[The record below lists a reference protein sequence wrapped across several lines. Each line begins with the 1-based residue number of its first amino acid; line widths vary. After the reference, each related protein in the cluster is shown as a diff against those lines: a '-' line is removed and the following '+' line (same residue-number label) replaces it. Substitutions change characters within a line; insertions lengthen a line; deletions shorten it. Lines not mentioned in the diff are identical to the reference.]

1 MVKIISNKR
10 NFLIAEIGIN
20 HNGKLNEAIKL
31 IDAAKKS
38 GADAVKF
45 QTYVTE
51 KRVSTNSPIF
61 NILKKCELQLVDFY
75 KLKKYCDKKNIIF
88 FSTPFDVDSV
98 NFLHKI
104 NVKIFK
110 VASFDISNYEIIN
123 EIIKTKK
130 EVILST
136 GMASLKEINN
146 VHKKLKKNKIS
157 HALLHCISNYPN
169 EEKSSYLNNIV
180 FLKNILNCPVGYSDH
195 TNGINT
201 AFISHI
207 LGANIIEKHFKLGS
221 NHKCVDAKVS
231 ITPKQ
236 FSELVKSIN
245 DYKVIM
251 GKVKFGIRPEEKSIK
266 IYKRIKTK

>member
-1 MVKIISNKR
+1 M
-10 NFLIAEIGIN
+10 
-20 HNGKLNEAIKL
+20 
-31 IDAAKKS
+31 
-38 GADAVKF
+38 
-45 QTYVTE
+45 
-51 KRVSTNSPIF
+51 
-61 NILKKCELQLVDFY
+61 
-75 KLKKYCDKKNIIF
+75 
-88 FSTPFDVDSV
+88 
-98 NFLHKI
+98 
-104 NVKIFK
+104 
-110 VASFDISNYEIIN
+110 
-123 EIIKTKK
+123 
-130 EVILST
+130 
-136 GMASLKEINN
+136 
-146 VHKKLKKNKIS
+146 
-157 HALLHCISNYPN
+157 
-169 EEKSSYLNNIV
+169 
-180 FLKNILNCPVGYSDH
+180 GYSDH

>member
-1 MVKIISNKR
+1 LVKIINSKKK
-10 NFLIAEIGIN
+10 FLIAEVGIN
-20 HNGKLNEAIKL
+20 HNGKLNEAVKL
-31 IDAAKKS
+31 IDAAKKA

-45 QTYVTE
+45 QTYITE
-51 KRVSTNSPIF
+51 KRVNSNSPIF
-61 NILKKCELQLVDFY
+61 NILKKCELQYEDFY

-88 FSTPFDVDSV
+88 FSTPFDVGSV
-98 NFLHKI
+98 NFLNKI

-136 GMASLKEINN
+136 GMASLKEIYK
-146 VHKKLKKNKIS
+146 VHRKLKNRKIS

-169 EEKSSYLNNIV
+169 EDKNSYLSNIV
-180 FLKNILNCPVGYSDH
+180 YLQNILKCPVGYSDH
-195 TNGINT
+195 TNGIKT

-207 LGANIIEKHFKLGS
+207 LGANIIEKHFKLGK
-221 NHKCVDAKVS
+221 NHNCVDAKVS

-236 FSELVKSIN
+236 FSELVENIYN
-245 DYKVIM
+245 YKKIM
-251 GKVKFGIRPEEKSIK
+251 GKVKFGIRPEERSTK
-266 IYKRIKTK
+266 IYKRIKIK

>member
-1 MVKIISNKR
+1 MVKIISNTR
-10 NFLIAEIGIN
+10 NFLIAEVGIN
-20 HNGKLNEAIKL
+20 HNGKLNEAMKL

-51 KRVSTNSPIF
+51 KRVNNNSPIF
-61 NILKKCELQLVDFY
+61 NILKRCELQFDDFY

-88 FSTPFDVDSV
+88 FSTPFDVNSV
-98 NFLHKI
+98 NFLNKI

-146 VHKKLKKNKIS
+146 VHKKLKKSKIS

-169 EEKSSYLNNIV
+169 QDKSS
-180 FLKNILNCPVGYSDH
+180 
-195 TNGINT
+195 
-201 AFISHI
+201 
-207 LGANIIEKHFKLGS
+207 
-221 NHKCVDAKVS
+221 
-231 ITPKQ
+231 
-236 FSELVKSIN
+236 
-245 DYKVIM
+245 
-251 GKVKFGIRPEEKSIK
+251 
-266 IYKRIKTK
+266 

>member
-1 MVKIISNKR
+1 MVKIINDKR
-10 NFLIAEIGIN
+10 NFLIAEVGIN

-51 KRVSTNSPIF
+51 KRVNTNNPIF
-61 NILKKCELQLVDFY
+61 NILKRCELQLDDFY
-75 KLKKYCDKKNIIF
+75 KLKKYCDKRNIIF

-98 NFLHKI
+98 NFLNRI
-104 NVKIFK
+104 DVKIFK

-123 EIIKTKK
+123 EIIKTRK
-130 EVILST
+130 EVILSS
-136 GMASLKEINN
+136 GMASLKEIKN

-169 EEKSSYLNNIV
+169 KDKSSYLKNIV
-180 FLKNILNCPVGYSDH
+180 FLKDILNCPVGYSDH

-221 NHKCVDAKVS
+221 SHKCVDAKVS

-236 FSELVKSIN
+236 FSELVRNIN
-245 DYKVIM
+245 NYKKIM
-251 GKVKFGIRPEEKSIK
+251 GKVKFGIRPEERSAKIFKRVKIK
-266 IYKRIKTK
+266 